1 MAKKAYVGVSGT
13 PKNVKAIYVGVNGVP
28 KKVIKGYVGVNGVPK
43 LFWDG
48 GGNKD
53 EIPFNVKVS
62 IKNYR
67 HGTNMIVRVK
77 IGNYIT

>member
-43 LFWDG
+43 LFFEGDG
-48 GGNKD
+48 SDFHANIRVTIKNTV
-53 EIPFNVKVS
+53 PRVPQVNVHVS
-62 IKNYR
+62 IKNA
-67 HGTNMIVRVK
+67 
-77 IGNYIT
+77 